1 VKAAGKGFLF
11 EGGGFVTQQ
20 DKLISPAP
28 TTDFSPWAEQDQ
40 EPLVQFRNVTKRFGS
55 FVAVDN
61 VSLNIYQREF
71 FALLGPSG
79 CGKTTLMRMLA
90 GFETPTSGEIIVD
103 GKNIVDVA
111 PDKRPINMMFQSY
124 ALFPHMTVEQN
135 VAFGLHRSGGPAKSE
150 IEDRTNR
157 MLKLVQLEPFAKRK
171 PNQLSGG
178 QKQRVALARALA
190 RSPKILLLDEPLAA
204 LDKKL
209 REQTQFELMNIQEE
223 LGLTFLIV
231 THDQQEAM
239 TVSSRIGVM
248 RAGQLQ
254 QIGTPGEVYEYPQ
267 TGFVADFIGDTSLFE
282 IEIVGQEGDFTVA
295 KWNGAEAPVY
305 LRALDD
311 NPVDPAAKFLS
322 VRPEKVTVSREQPT
336 DAPNAFKGK
345 VVDIAYTGSQSV
357 YHVELSP
364 GVTIKALD
372 TNRLRL
378 VASSI
383 TWNDEVWVSWRARS
397 GVVFQS

>member
-1 VKAAGKGFLF
+1 M
-11 EGGGFVTQQ
+11 T
-20 DKLISPAP
+20 SPAP
-28 TTDFSPWAEQDQ
+28 VSGFAPWKDGERK
-40 EPLVQFRNVTKRFGS
+40 PLVQFKNVTKRFGE

-61 VSLNIYQREF
+61 LNLDIYEREF

-90 GFETPTSGEIIVD
+90 GFETPTEGEIIVD
-103 GKNIVDVA
+103 GENIANVS

-135 VAFGLHRSGGPAKSE
+135 VAFGLHRAGGAAKSE

-157 MLKLVQLEPFAKRK
+157 MLKLVQLEQFAKRK

-178 QKQRVALARALA
+178 QKQRVALARAIA

-248 RAGQLQ
+248 RSGQLQ
-254 QIGTPGEVYEYPQ
+254 QVGTPGEVYEYPR
-267 TGFVADFIGDTSLFE
+267 TGFVADFIGDTSIFE
-282 IEIVGQEGDFTVA
+282 IEVTGQDGDFTLA
-295 KWNGAEAPVY
+295 SWKGSDEPLR
-305 LRALDD
+305 LRALD
-311 NPVDPAAKFLS
+311 NAPVDAGAKFLS
-322 VRPEKVTVSREQPT
+322 IRPEKVTVSGEKPDDT
-336 DAPNAFKGK
+336 PNAFKGK

-364 GVTIKALD
+364 GVVIKALD

-378 VASSI
+378 VSSNI
-383 TWNDEVWVSWRARS
+383 TWEDEVWVSWRARS
-397 GVVFQS
+397 CVTFGS

>member
-1 VKAAGKGFLF
+1 M
-11 EGGGFVTQQ
+11 TQS
-20 DKLISPAP
+20 DTLTSPAP
-28 TTDFSPWAEQDQ
+28 ATDFSPWAERDK

-124 ALFPHMTVEQN
+124 ALFPHMSVEQN
-135 VAFGLHRSGGPAKSE
+135 VAFGLHRAGGPAKSE
-150 IEDRTNR
+150 IEDRTHR

-171 PNQLSGG
+171 PSQLSGG

-267 TGFVADFIGDTSLFE
+267 TGFVADFIGDTSLFD
-282 IEIVGQEGDFTVA
+282 IEIAGQEGEYTLA
-295 KWNGAEAPVY
+295 KWKGADTPVY

-311 NPVDPAAKFLS
+311 ATVDPAAKFLS
-322 VRPEKVTVSREQPT
+322 VRPEKVSISREKPS
-336 DAPNAFKGK
+336 DVPNAFEGK
-345 VVDIAYTGSQSV
+345 VVDIAYSGSQSV
-357 YHVELSP
+357 YHVELAP
-364 GVTIKALD
+364 GVIIKALD

-378 VASSI
+378 VSSSI
-383 TWNDEVWVSWRARS
+383 TWNDSVWISWRARS

>member
-1 VKAAGKGFLF
+1 MS
-11 EGGGFVTQQ
+11 QQ
-20 DKLISPAP
+20 TLTSPAP
-28 TTDFSPWAEQDQ
+28 KSGFAPWNDQ
-40 EPLVQFRNVTKRFGS
+40 NRKPLVQFKNVTKRFGG
-55 FVAVDN
+55 FVAVDH
-61 VSLNIYQREF
+61 LDLDIYEREF

-90 GFETPTSGEIIVD
+90 GFETPTEGEIIVD
-103 GKNIVDVA
+103 GENIVNVS

-135 VAFGLHRSGGPAKSE
+135 VAFGLHRSGGAAKSE
-150 IEDRTNR
+150 IDDRTHR
-157 MLKLVQLEPFAKRK
+157 MLKLVQLEDFAKRK

-178 QKQRVALARALA
+178 QKQRVALARAIA

-248 RAGQLQ
+248 RNGQLQ
-254 QIGTPGEVYEYPQ
+254 QIGTPGEVYEYPR
-267 TGFVADFIGDTSLFE
+267 TGFVADFIGDTSIFE
-282 IEIVGQEGDFTVA
+282 IEIEGEKEGDFTLA
-295 KWNGAEAPVY
+295 RWKGSDQPLR
-305 LRALDD
+305 LRALNQDTI
-311 NPVDPAAKFLS
+311 DPSAKAVS
-322 VRPEKVTVSREQPT
+322 IRPEKVSVTTERPADS
-336 DAPNAFKGK
+336 PNAFKGK

-357 YHVELSP
+357 YHVELAP
-364 GVTIKALD
+364 GVVIKALD

-378 VASSI
+378 VSSNI
-383 TWNDEVWVSWRARS
+383 TWADEVWVSWRARS
-397 GVVFQS
+397 CVTFGS

>member
-1 VKAAGKGFLF
+1 MKAAGKGFLF
-11 EGGGFVTQQ
+11 EGEGFVTQQ

-103 GKNIVDVA
+103 SKNIVDVA

>member
-1 VKAAGKGFLF
+1 MDGEVSL
-11 EGGGFVTQQ
+11 TQN
-20 DKLISPAP
+20 DKKISPAP
-28 TTDFSPWAEQDQ
+28 TTGFSPWTEKGK

-61 VSLNIYQREF
+61 VDLDIYQREF

-267 TGFVADFIGDTSLFE
+267 TGFVADFIGDTSLFD
-282 IEIVGQEGDFTVA
+282 IEIDGREGDYTLA
-295 KWNGAEAPVY
+295 KWKGSESPVY
-305 LRALDD
+305 LRTVDD
-311 NPVDPAAKFLS
+311 SPVSPDAKVLS
-322 VRPEKVTVSREQPT
+322 VRPEKVSVSREKPT
-336 DAPNAFKGK
+336 DVPNAFAGK
-345 VVDIAYTGSQSV
+345 VVDIAYTGSQSI

-364 GVTIKALD
+364 GVVIKALD

-378 VASSI
+378 VSSSI
-383 TWNDEVWVSWRARS
+383 TWEDEVWVSWRARS
-397 GVVFQS
+397 GVAFGS

>member
-1 VKAAGKGFLF
+1 M
-11 EGGGFVTQQ
+11 
-20 DKLISPAP
+20 
-28 TTDFSPWAEQDQ
+28 
-40 EPLVQFRNVTKRFGS
+40 QFKNVTKRFGE

-61 VSLNIYQREF
+61 LNLDIYEREF

-90 GFETPTSGEIIVD
+90 GFETPTEGEIIVD
-103 GKNIVDVA
+103 GENIANVS

-135 VAFGLHRSGGPAKSE
+135 VAFGLHRAGGAAKSE

-157 MLKLVQLEPFAKRK
+157 MLKLVQLEQFAKRK

-178 QKQRVALARALA
+178 QKQRVALARAIA

-248 RAGQLQ
+248 RSGQLQ
-254 QIGTPGEVYEYPQ
+254 QVGTPGEVYEYPR
-267 TGFVADFIGDTSLFE
+267 TGFVADFIGDTSIFE
-282 IEIVGQEGDFTVA
+282 IEVTGQDGDFTLA
-295 KWNGAEAPVY
+295 SWKGSDEPLR
-305 LRALDD
+305 LRALD
-311 NPVDPAAKFLS
+311 NAPVDAGAKFLS
-322 VRPEKVTVSREQPT
+322 IRPEKVTVSGEKPDDT
-336 DAPNAFKGK
+336 PNAFKGK

-364 GVTIKALD
+364 GVVIKALD

-378 VASSI
+378 VSSNI
-383 TWNDEVWVSWRARS
+383 TWEDEVWVSWRARS
-397 GVVFQS
+397 CVTFGS

>member
-1 VKAAGKGFLF
+1 M
-11 EGGGFVTQQ
+11 TQQ
-20 DKLISPAP
+20 DTLISPAP
-28 TTDFSPWAEQDQ
+28 TTGFFPWAEPDR

-124 ALFPHMTVEQN
+124 ALFPHMSVEQN
-135 VAFGLHRSGGPAKSE
+135 VAFGLHRAGGAAKSE
-150 IEDRTNR
+150 IADRTQR
-157 MLKLVQLEPFAKRK
+157 MLKLVQLDAFAKRK
-171 PNQLSGG
+171 PGQLSGG

-267 TGFVADFIGDTSLFE
+267 TGFVADFIGDTSLFN
-282 IEIVGQEGDFTVA
+282 IEVQGREGDYTLA
-295 KWNGAEAPVY
+295 KWKGADSPVY
-305 LRALDD
+305 LRSVDD
-311 NPVDPAAKFLS
+311 SPVSEAAKVFS
-322 VRPEKVTVSREQPT
+322 VRPEKVTVSREKPT
-336 DAPNAFKGK
+336 GEPNVFAGK
-345 VVDIAYTGSQSV
+345 VVDIAYSGSQSV
-357 YHVELSP
+357 YHVELAP
-364 GVTIKALD
+364 GVVIKALD

-378 VASSI
+378 VSSTI
-383 TWNDEVWVSWRARS
+383 TWNDQVWVSWRARS
-397 GVVFQS
+397 GVVLGS

>member
-1 VKAAGKGFLF
+1 MKAAGKGFLF
-11 EGGGFVTQQ
+11 EGEGFVTQQ

-267 TGFVADFIGDTSLFE
+267 TGFVADFIGDLSLFE

-295 KWNGAEAPVY
+295 NWNGAEAPVY

>member
-1 VKAAGKGFLF
+1 M
-11 EGGGFVTQQ
+11 TQQ

-28 TTDFSPWAEQDQ
+28 TTNFSPWAEQGK

-61 VSLNIYQREF
+61 VSLDIYQREF

-150 IEDRTNR
+150 IEDRTSR

-209 REQTQFELMNIQEE
+209 REQTQFELMTIQEE

-282 IEIVGQEGDFTVA
+282 IEITGQDGDYTVA
-295 KWNGAEAPVY
+295 QWNGADTPLF
-305 LRALDD
+305 LRSLDD
-311 NPVDPAAKFLS
+311 TPVDSAAKFLS
-322 VRPEKVTVSREQPT
+322 VRPEKVTISREQPT
-336 DAPNAFKGK
+336 DMPNAFRGK

-364 GVTIKALD
+364 GVIIKALD

-397 GVVFQS
+397 GVTFES

>member
-1 VKAAGKGFLF
+1 M
-11 EGGGFVTQQ
+11 TQQ

-28 TTDFSPWAEQDQ
+28 TTGFAPWTKSGEA
-40 EPLVQFRNVTKRFGS
+40 PLVQFRNVTKRFGT

-61 VSLNIYQREF
+61 VNLSIYQREF

-135 VAFGLHRSGGPAKSE
+135 VAFGLHRAGGAAKSE
-150 IEDRTNR
+150 IEDRTAR

-254 QIGTPGEVYEYPQ
+254 QIGTPGEVYEYPNS
-267 TGFVADFIGDTSLFE
+267 GFVADFIGDTSLFE
-282 IEIVGQEGDFTVA
+282 IEVTGQEGEFTTA
-295 KWNGAEAPVY
+295 KWQGSNEPVY

-311 NPVDPAAKFLS
+311 APVDPAAKFLS
-322 VRPEKVTVSREQPT
+322 LRPEKVTVSVERP
-336 DAPNAFKGK
+336 DDMPNAFQGK
-345 VVDIAYTGSQSV
+345 VVDIAYSGSQSV
-357 YHVELSP
+357 YHVELAP
-364 GVTIKALD
+364 GVVIKALD

-378 VASSI
+378 VSSTI
-383 TWNDEVWVSWRARS
+383 TWQDNVWVSWRARS
-397 GVVFQS
+397 GVTFGS

>member
-1 VKAAGKGFLF
+1 M
-11 EGGGFVTQQ
+11 TQQ

-124 ALFPHMTVEQN
+124 ALFPHMSVEQN
-135 VAFGLHRSGGPAKSE
+135 VAFGLHRAGGAAKSE
-150 IEDRTNR
+150 IEDRTHR

-171 PNQLSGG
+171 PSQLSGG

-248 RAGQLQ
+248 RAGELQ
-254 QIGTPGEVYEYPQ
+254 QIGTPGEVYEYPH
-267 TGFVADFIGDTSLFE
+267 TGFVADFIGDTSLFD
-282 IEIVGQEGDFTVA
+282 IEVQGREGDYTLA
-295 KWNGAEAPVY
+295 KWKGSEGPVY
-305 LRALDD
+305 LRSVDD
-311 NPVDPAAKFLS
+311 SPINEAAKVFS
-322 VRPEKVTVSREQPT
+322 VRPEKVTVSREKPT
-336 DAPNAFKGK
+336 GEPNVFAGK
-345 VVDIAYTGSQSV
+345 VVDIAYSGSQSV
-357 YHVELSP
+357 YHVELAP
-364 GVTIKALD
+364 GVVIKALD

-378 VASSI
+378 VSSTI
-383 TWNDEVWVSWRARS
+383 TWDDEVWVSWRARS
-397 GVVFQS
+397 GVVLGS